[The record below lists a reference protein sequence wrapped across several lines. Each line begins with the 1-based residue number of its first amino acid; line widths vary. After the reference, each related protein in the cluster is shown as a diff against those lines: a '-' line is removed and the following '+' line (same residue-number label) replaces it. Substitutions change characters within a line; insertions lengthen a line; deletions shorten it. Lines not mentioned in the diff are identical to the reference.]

1 MSVARDTNKSRKA
14 AEQRTKRSLE
24 KYEGKLALAAEWD
37 GVDKHYYQK
46 LMNEAAKLRAQLV
59 VKGVL

>member
-1 MSVARDTNKSRKA
+1 MPSRESNKARKA
-14 AEQRTKRSLE
+14 AEMRTKRSLA
-24 KYEGKLALAAEWD
+24 KYEAKMALAEEWD

-59 VKGVL
+59 LKGVL